1 MKITS
6 RPTPELSASTQSDR
20 LNTLDGLRGV
30 AVMGILLMNIFSFAM
45 PSAAYFNPRAYGA
58 DGVIDYGVWSFNFIL
73 IDSKMRALFSL
84 LFGASMLLFIER
96 ADASGQDSIKLHLRR
111 MAFLFVFGWIHY
123 ALLWDGDILT
133 LYAAVGVVA
142 FLWRWL
148 EPRELIKLS
157 IGFTVAS
164 LLLWASVLY
173 SFHKADAAG
182 LAPRASV
189 EAVEARQTNLASLG
203 EPDSSAIDDELD
215 LFKSGYGEIVAA
227 RAVTD
232 WAKPLRQIVS
242 YGFETMG
249 LILLGMALLK
259 NGFLRGE
266 WPNSALW
273 RVVSWGYGIGVTGMI
288 LLWLISWHS
297 GFDVMTNGGAVLLWS
312 LPFRIPVMLG
322 HAGLIL
328 ILLRSLQGSAATQ
341 RIEAVGKTAFSNY
354 ILMSLI
360 LGPIF
365 YGYGLGLFGEL
376 FRWEAYLLVIPIWGV
391 MLLWSK
397 PWMTRFSHGPL
408 EWVWRCLTRWEWV
421 PMQRG

>member
-1 MKITS
+1 MSINLP
-6 RPTPELSASTQSDR
+6 PTPTLAAPTHSDR

-58 DGVIDYGVWSFNFIL
+58 DSLIDDAVWSFNFIL
-73 IDSKMRALFSL
+73 IDGKMRALFSL

-111 MAFLFVFGWIHY
+111 MAWLFLFGALHY

-142 FLWRWL
+142 FLWHWL

-157 IGFTVAS
+157 IGLTVAS
-164 LLLWASVLY
+164 FLLWASVLY

-203 EPDSSAIDDELD
+203 EPDSSAIDEELD
-215 LFKSGYGEIVAA
+215 LFKSGYGEIVEA

-232 WAKPLRQIVS
+232 WTKPFRQIVS
-242 YGFETMG
+242 FGFETMG

-266 WPNSALW
+266 WPDEALW
-273 RVVSWGYGIGVTGMI
+273 RVILWGYGIGISGMSV
-288 LLWLISWHS
+288 LWLISWRS
-297 GFDVMTNGGAVLLWS
+297 GFDVMVTGGAVLLWS
-312 LPFRIPVMLG
+312 ILFRIPIMLG

-328 ILLRSLQGSAATQ
+328 FMLRSFKGTAATK

-376 FRWEAYLLVIPIWGV
+376 FRWEVYLLVIPIWGV

-397 PWMTRFSHGPL
+397 PWMTRFRHGP
-408 EWVWRCLTRWEWV
+408 EWIWRCLTRWEWV
-421 PMQRG
+421 PMRRG